1 MISYFH
7 RRKGNLGTCE
17 DSLTAVVF
25 DTLKYLP
32 TEMFWTILKRSL
44 YYDKLP
50 IAAGDLL
57 SISFWDKWK
66 AKDNTTNSNF
76 VEPDVFLRFNEFDV
90 IIEAK
95 RHDEKQHSGTQ
106 MENEIQAYYNE
117 YNDEGKVLYFIQ
129 LGGLHHRND
138 ELDFILNDKTIVIC
152 KTNWTKL
159 LEQIVAENNKIKN
172 SGLTILSA
180 YNRILEDS
188 INGFALHQY
197 YKKRWLKNFTIK
209 SPIQLQPLEKLFSY
223 ATKCQ

>member
-1 MISYFH
+1 MVSYFH

-32 TEMFWTILKRSL
+32 TEMFWAILRRSL
-44 YYDKLP
+44 YYQKLP
-50 IAAGDLL
+50 LASGELL

-66 AKDNTTNSNF
+66 AKDTTNSKF
-76 VEPDVFLRFNEFDV
+76 VEPDIFLRFNEFDV

-95 RHDEKQHSGTQ
+95 RHEENQQSGGQ
-106 MENEIQAYYNE
+106 MENEIKAYYNE
-117 YNDEGKVLYFIQ
+117 YSNDEKALYFIQ
-129 LGGLHHRND
+129 LGGLYHRND
-138 ELDFILNDKTIVIC
+138 ELDFEYKGKKVVIC

-172 SGLTILSA
+172 SELTILSS
-180 YNRILEDS
+180 YSRILEDS

-197 YKKRWLKNFTIK
+197 YKKRWLKNLTIK
-209 SPIQLQPLEKLFSY
+209 SPIQYQPLNNLFSY
-223 ATKCQ
+223 APKSK

>member
-1 MISYFH
+1 MISFFH
-7 RRKGNLGTCE
+7 RRKGKLGTCE

-32 TEMFWTILKRSL
+32 TEMFWSILKRSL

-50 IAAGDLL
+50 SASGDLL

-66 AKDNTTNSNF
+66 AEDTTNSNF

-95 RHDEKQHSGTQ
+95 RRDEKQQSGNQ
-106 MENEIQAYYNE
+106 MKNEIQAYYNE
-117 YNDEGKVLYFIQ
+117 YNDEDKILYFIQ
-129 LGGLHHRND
+129 LGGLQNRND
-138 ELDFILNDKTIVIC
+138 ELDFILNDKTVVIC

-159 LEQIVAENNKIKN
+159 LEQIVSENNKIKN

-180 YNRILEDS
+180 YSRILEDS
-188 INGFALHQY
+188 IYGFALHQY
-197 YKKRWLKNFTIK
+197 YKKRWLKNLTIK
-209 SPIQLQPLEKLFSY
+209 SPIQIQPLEKLFSY
-223 ATKCQ
+223 ATKHK

>member
-1 MISYFH
+1 MISYFN

-32 TEMFWTILKRSL
+32 TEMFWSILKRSL

-50 IAAGDLL
+50 TASGDLL

-66 AKDNTTNSNF
+66 AKDTTNSNF

-95 RHDEKQHSGTQ
+95 RNDEKQQSKTQ
-106 MENEIQAYYNE
+106 MKNEIQAYYNE
-117 YNDEGKVLYFIQ
+117 FNEDDKALYFIQ
-129 LGGLHHRND
+129 LGGLYHRND
-138 ELDFILNDKTIVIC
+138 ELDFLFNDKSVVIC

-159 LEQIVAENNKIKN
+159 LEQIVTENNKIKN

-188 INGFALHQY
+188 ISGFALHQY
-197 YKKRWLKNFTIK
+197 YKKRWLKNLNIK
-209 SPIQLQPLEKLFSY
+209 SPIEFQPLEKLFSY
-223 ATKCQ
+223 ATKRK

>member
-32 TEMFWTILKRSL
+32 TEIFWSILRRSL

-50 IAAGDLL
+50 LTSGDLL

-66 AKDNTTNSNF
+66 AKDTTNSNF

-95 RHDEKQHSGTQ
+95 RYDEKQQSQTQ
-106 MENEIQAYYNE
+106 MQNEIQAYYNE
-117 YNDEGKVLYFIQ
+117 YTDDNKVLYFIQ

-138 ELDFILNDKTIVIC
+138 ELDFQFEDKTIVIC

-159 LEQIVAENNKIKN
+159 LEQIVSENNKIKN
-172 SGLTILSA
+172 TGLTILSS
-180 YNRILEDS
+180 YSRILEDS

-197 YKKRWLKNFTIK
+197 YKKRWLNNLTIK
-209 SPIQLQPLEKLFSY
+209 STIQLQPLDNLFSY
-223 ATKCQ
+223 ATKSK